1 MLVAELCD
9 PRIGFATLTRVEVS
23 SDLRNA
29 RVFVSILGTTAQQ
42 RTALRGLESA
52 RKRIRRTLGERLT
65 LRRVPEVS
73 FRLDPGVKRSVRM
86 TSLLSAL
93 EEEREA
99 ADPAAKRD
107 DVEDGGLSEEPESD
121 VR

>member
-29 RVFVSILGTTAQQ
+29 RVFVSILGTAAQQ

-52 RKRIRRTLGERLT
+52 RKRIRRTLGERLE

-93 EEEREA
+93 VEEREA
-99 ADPAAKRD
+99 AGSAVELCDA
-107 DVEDGGLSEEPESD
+107 EDGGLSEEPKSD

>member
-9 PRIGFATLTRVEVS
+9 PRIGFATLTRVDVS
-23 SDLRNA
+23 SDLRSA
-29 RVFVSILGTTAQQ
+29 RVFVSILGTEAQQ

-86 TSLLSAL
+86 ASLLSAL

-99 ADPAAKRD
+99 SDPSAKRCD
-107 DVEDGGLSEEPESD
+107 AEDGGLSEEPESD

>member
-86 TSLLSAL
+86 ASLLSAL

-99 ADPAAKRD
+99 SDPSAKRCD
-107 DVEDGGLSEEPESD
+107 AEDGGLSEEPESD

>member
-86 TSLLSAL
+86 ASLLSAL